1 MKYENDELIS
11 ALAAEYVLGTLRGA
25 ARDRFDRLKA
35 KDVRVQESVWYWES
49 QLNMMA
55 TEVKP
60 IEPPQDIWDTI
71 VKRLQFKLS
80 EETTNNANVSELPTR
95 PSSMWQWA
103 TGFAMAAS
111 LVLAVLLFQE
121 STTIEAPVESIA
133 VFSNEEEQVL
143 WSVDFTP
150 TKLTIKATQQITQR
164 DANDYQLWI
173 VPKSGDAPISV
184 GLLPQRGEATIQS
197 SLALDYTEIAAMA
210 VSLEPLGGSP
220 TGQPTKVLFATDLI
234 LLGS

>member
-11 ALAAEYVLGTLRGA
+11 ALSAEYVLGTLRGS

-35 KDVRVQESVWYWES
+35 KDPKVQESVWYWET
-49 QLNMMA
+49 QLNVMA

-60 IEPPQDIWDTI
+60 VEPPLDIWDTI
-71 VKRLQFKLS
+71 VRRLQFKAS
-80 EETTNNANVSELPTR
+80 DNAPKRDNVSELPPR
-95 PSSMWQWA
+95 KSSVWQWA

-121 STTIEAPVESIA
+121 TSSIDAPVESIA
-133 VFSNEEEQVL
+133 VFSNEDEQVL

-150 TKLTIKATQQITQR
+150 TKLTIKATQQLTQL
-164 DANDYQLWI
+164 DDNDYQLWI

-184 GLLPQRGEATIQS
+184 GLLPQRGEATIEG

-220 TGQPTKVLFATDLI
+220 TGQPTTVLFATDLI
-234 LLGS
+234 LVGS